1 MAHCL
6 DAGSIARGITD
17 GAAKAQFSVNSQL
30 SIGQH
35 SDSAVLLLIRDDHLL
50 KVTHQGAKLATHE
63 SCVAEHSLEFI
74 IGICVAVRRGTE
86 HRHTE
91 SRWSGRGNAVRIGH
105 EVNRDRST
113 VRGKSRMDFFEQPFA
128 SSHIKVMKE
137 VCEKYQVVTTAVI
150 DLEGAARDCAIAI
163 IYSRFQSI
171 FLCYGKNALQSIATT
186 SARLLRRAISIPY
199 IP

>member
-1 MAHCL
+1 MDRQSPIL
-6 DAGSIARGITD
+6 LNT
-17 GAAKAQFSVNSQL
+17 QL
-30 SIGQH
+30 RIGQH
-35 SDSAVLLLIRDDHLL
+35 SDSAVLLLTRDDHLL

-74 IGICVAVRRGTE
+74 IGICVAFRRGTE

-91 SRWSGRGNAVRIGH
+91 SRWSGRGNAARIGH

-137 VCEKYQVVTTAVI
+137 VCEKYQVVTLAVI
-150 DLEGAARDCAIAI
+150 DLEGAARDCTIAI
-163 IYSRFQSI
+163 IYSAFRAFS
-171 FLCYGKNALQSIATT
+171 FATARTHSQSIATT

>member
-1 MAHCL
+1 MDFA
-6 DAGSIARGITD
+6 
-17 GAAKAQFSVNSQL
+17 SQL
-30 SIGQH
+30 RIGQH

-91 SRWSGRGNAVRIGH
+91 SRWSGRRNAACIGH
-105 EVNRDRST
+105 EVNRDCST

-137 VCEKYQVVTTAVI
+137 VCEKYQVVINAVI
-150 DLEGAARDCAIAI
+150 DLEGAAGDCAITI
-163 IYSRFQSI
+163 IYSRSQSI
-171 FLCYGKNALQSIATT
+171 FLCYGENALPINGNHFSPFVASSNLNPIHPMTGSDVQHLE
-186 SARLLRRAISIPY
+186 LLFRPLIRK
-199 IP
+199 

>member
-1 MAHCL
+1 MDRPSPIFL
-6 DAGSIARGITD
+6 NT
-17 GAAKAQFSVNSQL
+17 QL
-30 SIGQH
+30 RIGQH

-50 KVTHQGAKLATHE
+50 KVIHQGAKLATHE

-91 SRWSGRGNAVRIGH
+91 SRWSGRGNAARIGH

-113 VRGKSRMDFFEQPFA
+113 ARGKSRMDFFEQPLA

-137 VCEKYQVVTTAVI
+137 VCEKYQVVTPAVI
-150 DLEGAARDCAIAI
+150 DLEGAARDCAVAI
-163 IYSRFQSI
+163 I
-171 FLCYGKNALQSIATT
+171 
-186 SARLLRRAISIPY
+186 
-199 IP
+199 